1 MMLLNAFTK
10 VIYTALRDRYGLHY
24 LSAGAAYAAAAA
36 VIDSYSVKKM
46 KKAEISSDSDEYEQS
61 YSS

>member
-1 MMLLNAFTK
+1 MMLLNALTK

-24 LSAGAAYAAAAA
+24 LSTGAAAATA
-36 VIDSYSVKKM
+36 VINSYSVKKM
-46 KKAEISSDSDEYEQS
+46 EKAEISSDSDEYEQN

>member
-24 LSAGAAYAAAAA
+24 LSAGAAYAAA

-46 KKAEISSDSDEYEQS
+46 KKAEISSDSDEYEQN